1 MTRYLSSADA
11 ARLLWV
17 TPAAVRLMVKRGELR
32 VAAATEGGIQLF
44 TRSDVEK
51 LSRHRKSEKKVSHG
65 QETPETET
73 L

>member
-11 ARLLWV
+11 SRLLGV
-17 TPAAVRLMVKRGELR
+17 TPATVRLMVKRGELR

-51 LSRHRKSEKKVSHG
+51 LAKRRDVNAEKKVGHG
-65 QETPETET
+65 SETET